1 MSSNSDSIIITL
13 YPLPFVVETRVF
25 IIMISFFL
33 FGFIFGILAVSK
45 TLIRKYFEN
54 FSNQRQ
60 IKKLKK
66 QLPEEK
72 K

>member
-1 MSSNSDSIIITL
+1 
-13 YPLPFVVETRVF
+13 
-25 IIMISFFL
+25 MISFFL